1 MAASEEST
9 LVDEYPIKSI
19 LNQISPWFI
28 VDETKYG
35 GRGCFAPKVIPQHTV
50 IHLCQT
56 PIGST
61 LSKPFKK
68 EVCSQC
74 YTYTYGETMKFKI
87 SKTEGK
93 HVYSLFFCSEE
104 CKSTFTHQDIN
115 RVLVENL
122 LAVEKNYLAGLSK
135 PEIEP
140 MEPKNFADDY
150 VKKWDKVASWETK
163 LESLKPSK
171 RQNQIFRI
179 DDNEYLEIKY
189 VIGVLFNMYKV
200 HCNDHIPHFDYP
212 NLDKNEANKV
222 ELLLFDLL
230 YSSEFEKVKRYPY
243 LLYSYIN
250 IYKFIKLTCTPELQA
265 FIDSTTIRSIIGKNL
280 SNAFGIWSEVT
291 DPSEDKEFL
300 GFGVYP
306 SASFFNHSCSP
317 NIVKT
322 RNNSEMVFTTSKDIE
337 IGEELCISYGNY
349 TDEPVELRQK
359 QLKEWFFDCAC
370 TKCQTELKTT

>member
-1 MAASEEST
+1 
-9 LVDEYPIKSI
+9 
-19 LNQISPWFI
+19 
-28 VDETKYG
+28 
-35 GRGCFAPKVIPQHTV
+35 
-50 IHLCQT
+50 
-56 PIGST
+56 
-61 LSKPFKK
+61 
-68 EVCSQC
+68 
-74 YTYTYGETMKFKI
+74 
-87 SKTEGK
+87 
-93 HVYSLFFCSEE
+93 
-104 CKSTFTHQDIN
+104 
-115 RVLVENL
+115 
-122 LAVEKNYLAGLSK
+122 
-135 PEIEP
+135 

-150 VKKWDKVASWETK
+150 VKEWDKVASWETK

-212 NLDKNEANKV
+212 NLDKMKPTKLN
-222 ELLLFDLL
+222 
-230 YSSEFEKVKRYPY
+230 YSYLIYYILQNLKSKRYPY

-349 TDEPVELRQK
+349 TDEPVELRQNN
-359 QLKEWFFDCAC
+359 
-370 TKCQTELKTT
+370 